1 MILASESHDKYQN
14 FKSHP
19 DFLAYLEEMTTLHYY
34 SKANIGSRPS
44 KRGSSSKLDFSDLR
58 AIPFVGSWSQSKQ
71 NVPGFFGVGTA
82 LKSFEA
88 NDEFDRVTQLYERCS
103 FFKTLI
109 ANSMM
114 SLTKSFFALTA
125 HMQNDPRFGEFW
137 NVIHDEY
144 LLTKDMIIKL
154 TGLNDLMENEP
165 TGKASIRVRE
175 EIVQPLL
182 TIQQYALMTI
192 QESKAAGAVSE
203 EMIALYEKMVTRSLF
218 GNINASRNSA

>member
-1 MILASESHDKYQN
+1 V
-14 FKSHP
+14 
-19 DFLAYLEEMTTLHYY
+19 
-34 SKANIGSRPS
+34 
-44 KRGSSSKLDFSDLR
+44 SS
-58 AIPFVGSWSQSKQ
+58 
-71 NVPGFFGVGTA
+71 
-82 LKSFEA
+82 
-88 NDEFDRVTQLYERCS
+88 LYENS
-103 FFKTLI
+103 AFFRTLI

-144 LLTKDMIIKL
+144 LLTKEMIIKL
-154 TGLNDLMENEP
+154 TGLNDLMENEQ
-165 TGKASIRVRE
+165 TGKASIKVRE

-192 QESKAAGAVSE
+192 QESKTTGAVSE

>member
-1 MILASESHDKYQN
+1 
-14 FKSHP
+14 
-19 DFLAYLEEMTTLHYY
+19 
-34 SKANIGSRPS
+34 
-44 KRGSSSKLDFSDLR
+44 
-58 AIPFVGSWSQSKQ
+58 
-71 NVPGFFGVGTA
+71 
-82 LKSFEA
+82 
-88 NDEFDRVTQLYERCS
+88 
-103 FFKTLI
+103 
-109 ANSMM
+109 MM

-144 LLTKDMIIKL
+144 LLTKEMIIKL
-154 TGLNDLMENEP
+154 TGLNDLMENEQ
-165 TGKASIRVRE
+165 TGKASIKVRE

-192 QESKAAGAVSE
+192 QESKTTGAVSE